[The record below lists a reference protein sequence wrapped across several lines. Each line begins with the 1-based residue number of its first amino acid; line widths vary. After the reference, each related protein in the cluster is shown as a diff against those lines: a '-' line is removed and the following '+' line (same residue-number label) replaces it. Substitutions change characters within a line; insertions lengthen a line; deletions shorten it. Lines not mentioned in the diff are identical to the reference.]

1 MKGPF
6 HQNVSKQLEPQ
17 DKKRKLQ
24 PEVIT
29 LGDEQTNVQD
39 GMEEEEDEQRQKEHY
54 YINQCLQLQDKI
66 EELEKM
72 LRSNK
77 YYTTELKIENDKSAK
92 KLIEKNEE
100 IRALKAQIKDENEIA
115 NERQKALELELKSYK
130 TTDITQKY
138 KIEDLEKEKRDLK
151 NRCEDLEVEAQ
162 QLSLN
167 NCNLGKANETL
178 KEQALQKE
186 AENEE
191 FLDVLEDEAKVVW
204 DELEAEQHK
213 NKILSQKLKQEQYA
227 VSKAEKSIKEKIDRI
242 EELLGHRLDLTKEL
256 DSLEK
261 KLKEAEDV
269 IDSCR
274 EEEVNKYR
282 KDLVAGKM
290 IEPDIE
296 DQIIHILEALEVKS
310 NGAFTLK
317 GFQEDLQHQKEAQIE
332 ERKKK
337 LAAGRNL
344 GEVVIGIENCENC
357 KTNLQ
362 GKLMEF
368 LNRQRT
374 N

>member
-17 DKKRKLQ
+17 NKKRKLQ

-29 LGDEQTNVQD
+29 IGDEQTNVQD

-100 IRALKAQIKDENEIA
+100 IRALKAQMKNENEIA
-115 NERQKALELELKSYK
+115 NERQKALELKLKSYK

-138 KIEDLEKEKRDLK
+138 KIDDLEGEKRDLK
-151 NRCEDLEVEAQ
+151 NKYEDLEVEAQ

-167 NCNLGKANETL
+167 KCNLEKANEKL

-186 AENEE
+186 AERKKVLQELNNEAKI
-191 FLDVLEDEAKVVW
+191 VLE
-204 DELEAEQHK
+204 ELEEEKRK
-213 NKILSQKLKQEQYA
+213 NKILLEDKQA
-227 VSKAEKSIKEKIDRI
+227 TEKSIKEKIDRI
-242 EELLGHRLDLTKEL
+242 EELQGHRFDLTEEL
-256 DSLEK
+256 ESLEK

-269 IDSCR
+269 IDSCK
-274 EEEVNKYR
+274 EEEVDKYR
-282 KDLVAGKM
+282 KDLVAGKKM
-290 IEPDIE
+290 EPEIE
-296 DQIIHILEALEVKS
+296 DQIKHLIKALEIQS
-310 NGAFTLK
+310 NGRITLEK
-317 GFQEDLQHQKEAQIE
+317 LQIE
-332 ERKKK
+332 EKEKK
-337 LAAGRNL
+337 LAAGRNF
-344 GEVVIGIENCENC
+344 GEVVMGIEKCENC
-357 KTNLQ
+357 KNNLQ
-362 GKLMEF
+362 DKLMEF
-368 LNRQRT
+368 LNKQRT
-374 N
+374 K

>member
-100 IRALKAQIKDENEIA
+100 IRALKAQMKNENEIA

-186 AENEE
+186 AEREE
-191 FLDVLEDEAKVVW
+191 ELDDLEEEAKVVW

-213 NKILSQKLKQEQYA
+213 NKILSQKLKQEQSA
-227 VSKAEKSIKEKIDRI
+227 VFEAEKSIKEKIDRI
-242 EELLGHRLDLTKEL
+242 EELQGHRFDLTKEL

-282 KDLVAGKM
+282 KDLVAGKKM
-290 IEPDIE
+290 EPEIE
-296 DQIIHILEALEVKS
+296 DQIKHLIKALEIQS
-310 NGAFTLK
+310 NGRITLEK
-317 GFQEDLQHQKEAQIE
+317 LQIE
-332 ERKKK
+332 EKEKK
-337 LAAGRNL
+337 LAAGRNF
-344 GEVVIGIENCENC
+344 GEVVMGIEKCENC
-357 KTNLQ
+357 KNNLQ
-362 GKLMEF
+362 DKLMEF
-368 LNRQRT
+368 LNKQKT
-374 N
+374 K